1 MGMARAALGP
11 VGKVLAGSF
20 SPLGVAASLPIGIA
34 AQVKGGSDIE
44 DIATDPFNWLGPA
57 FASAGSEMATK
68 GVKNPLLLKALRL
81 GMSPR
86 TLMLGSR
93 FLGLP
98 GLALSAGLWG
108 YDKWKDRDEE

>member
-1 MGMARAALGP
+1 MP
-11 VGKVLAGSF
+11 
-20 SPLGVAASLPIGIA
+20 
-34 AQVKGGSDIE
+34 SDNVTADLE
-44 DIATDPFNWLGPA
+44 SSTSYTTANEPNA

-68 GVKNPLLLKALRL
+68 GVRNPLLLKALRL

-98 GLALSAGLWG
+98 GLALTAGMWG
-108 YDKWKDRDEE
+108 YDKWKNRD